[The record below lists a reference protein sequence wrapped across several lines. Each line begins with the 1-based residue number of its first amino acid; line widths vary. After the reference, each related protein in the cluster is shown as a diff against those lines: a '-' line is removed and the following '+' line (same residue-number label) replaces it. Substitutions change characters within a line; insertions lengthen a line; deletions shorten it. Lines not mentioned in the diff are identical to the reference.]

1 MKNPK
6 KSRKKNPTDSRAGRV
21 ESSARPP
28 LSGVTDEPNGET
40 PIASLRPDK
49 GRAVVGAGQPTL
61 QPERQPGGDERSV
74 DGSTPSA
81 PNIPQLGP
89 GVYEKV
95 DSAIYFAQ
103 NSISRSDLVDPSGT
117 SQTPWTPAKFKF
129 FKDRPDMRKKPTK
142 PQIIGDAFHTKIL
155 EPELFA
161 TRYAIS
167 PFESFRTKN
176 SQIWADEQS
185 AAGLKILT
193 KEQVD
198 MIDLMEIRAREH
210 SQFANVFRR
219 AGSRKEV
226 TIITQHPQTGLML
239 RARYDMLVPGN
250 ALVDIKSCLDAS
262 PEGFGKQVWSME
274 YGAQASFYRTV
285 YNLAATSGDR
295 KEEFIFFAFE
305 KEAPY
310 LASFFVTPHVLMEYW
325 DKVISA
331 RLYMIASSMKTN
343 KWPGYSEEIEEFEL
357 PRYAISE
364 IEKVTE

>member
-1 MKNPK
+1 MAATVEEGTAPK
-6 KSRKKNPTDSRAGRV
+6 PSLGKSGGPTSATN
-21 ESSARPP
+21 SSDRCD
-28 LSGVTDEPNGET
+28 VTAGET
-40 PIASLRPDK
+40 AKLK
-49 GRAVVGAGQPTL
+49 
-61 QPERQPGGDERSV
+61 
-74 DGSTPSA
+74 
-81 PNIPQLGP
+81 IPQLGP
-89 GVYEKV
+89 GIYEKV
-95 DSAIYFAQ
+95 STEVYFGQ
-103 NSISRSDLVDPSGT
+103 DSISRSDLVDPSGT

-129 FKDRPDMRKKPTK
+129 FKDRPDLRKKPTK

-155 EPELFA
+155 EPELFK

-176 SQIWADEQS
+176 SQLWADEQA

-198 MIDLMEIRAREH
+198 MIDMMEQKAREH
-210 SQFANVFRR
+210 GQFSNVFRR

-226 TIITQHPQTGLML
+226 TIIAQHPQTGLML

-250 ALVDIKSCLDAS
+250 ALVDLKSCLDAS
-262 PEGFGKQVWSME
+262 PEGFGKQVWNLE
-274 YGAQASFYRTV
+274 YGAQASFYRMV
-285 YNLAATSGDR
+285 YNLQATAGDK

-310 LASFFVTPHVLMEYW
+310 LSSFFVVPHVLMEYW
-325 DKVISA
+325 DKVINA

-364 IEKVTE
+364 IEKATE